1 MPAIRAVLLG
11 LGLAGIAY
19 AVVGILTDN
28 GTSPVHQGLFLAG
41 LIVVHDG
48 ILMPLA
54 IGVAALTVRYLPVR
68 VRPPVQL
75 GLYASLVVTILALPF
90 VIGAGRVADNPT
102 ILPLNYARGLW
113 LVLGVIWL
121 AAAIWVVVRCWPAWA
136 HRR

>member
-19 AVVGILTDN
+19 AVVGILTDD

-48 ILMPLA
+48 ILLPLV
-54 IGVAALTVRYLPVR
+54 IGVGALTVRYLPVR

-75 GLYASLVVTILALPF
+75 GLYASLVVCILALPF
-90 VIGAGRVADNPT
+90 VIGAGRDPANPS

-113 LVLGVIWL
+113 LVLGVIWV
-121 AAAIWVVVRCWPAWA
+121 AAASWAVARCWPAWTS
-136 HRR
+136 RR